1 MPKRC
6 TLSHLFSFLCIGL
19 APAVAMA
26 QAWPE
31 RPVRWIHTSPPGSS
45 ADIIARVLSDPLGAR
60 WGRQVIIDNRPGAAG
75 NIAAQAAARS
85 APDGYNY
92 FFGVAS
98 TLAVNPHTMKT
109 VPFDAERDFMG
120 VASIGVSPFMIAV
133 QPALP
138 ARSVAELIAQAKD
151 NPGKLAFATSGTRNL
166 PHITGELFKRSAGID
181 MLNVP
186 YKGSPQAVQSLIAGD
201 TQVYFD
207 SVPALA
213 QHLSGG
219 RVRVIGVTAAKRL
232 PGFESIPA
240 VAETLPG
247 FIAVGWFALVAP
259 AGTPADVVARVNAD
273 VNAVLAQPEVARRM
287 RDLGVFDG
295 GGSPAELDA
304 FMRAERARWQ
314 KVVREA
320 GIDPE

>member
-1 MPKRC
+1 MKRLL
-6 TLSHLFSFLCIGL
+6 TLLCL
-19 APAVAMA
+19 LPAIAAA

-45 ADIIARVLSDPLGAR
+45 ADIVARVLSEPLGAR
-60 WGRQVIIDNRPGAAG
+60 WGRSVIIDNRPGAAG

-98 TLAVNPHTMKT
+98 TLAVNPSTFKT
-109 VPFDAERDFMG
+109 VPFDAERDFVG
-120 VASIGVSPFMIAV
+120 VAHLGVSPFMIAV
-133 QPALP
+133 NPSLP
-138 ARSVAELIAQAKD
+138 VTTVAELVALAKER
-151 NPGKLAFATSGTRNL
+151 PGKLAFATSGVRNL
-166 PHITGELFKRSAGID
+166 PHITGELFKAIAGID

-186 YKGSPQAVQSLIAGD
+186 YKGSPQAVQSLIASD

-213 QHLSGG
+213 PHIGGG
-219 RVRVIGVTAAKRL
+219 RLRVLGVSSARRL

-240 VAETLPG
+240 IGETLPG
-247 FIAVGWFALVAP
+247 FVAVGWFALVAP
-259 AGTPADVVARVNAD
+259 AGTPAEVIARVNRD
-273 VNAVLAQPEVARRM
+273 INSVLAQPEVARRM
-287 RDLGVFDG
+287 RELGVFDG
-295 GGSPAELDA
+295 GGPPQELDR
-304 FMRAERARWQ
+304 FMAAERARWK
-314 KVVREA
+314 KVVRDA

>member
-1 MPKRC
+1 MLNVGARI
-6 TLSHLFSFLCIGL
+6 LVLYLWSAL
-19 APAVAMA
+19 AVA

-45 ADIIARVLSDPLGAR
+45 ADIIARVLSEPLALR

-98 TLAVNPHTMKT
+98 TLAVNPYTMKS
-109 VPFDAERDFMG
+109 VPFDAERDFVG
-120 VASIGVSPFMIAV
+120 VANIGVSPFMIAV
-133 QPALP
+133 HPALP
-138 ARSVAELIAQAKD
+138 VNSVADLIRQAKD
-151 NPGKLAFATSGTRNL
+151 NPGKLSFATSGTRNL

-213 QHLSGG
+213 QHLPGG
-219 RVRVIGVTAAKRL
+219 RVRVIGVSAAKRL
-232 PGFESIPA
+232 AGFESIPA

-259 AGTPADVVARVNAD
+259 AGTPPDLVTRVNGD
-273 VNAVLAQPEVARRM
+273 VNAVLTQPEVARRM
-287 RDLGVFDG
+287 RELGVFEG
-295 GGSPAELDA
+295 GGSPAEVDA
-304 FMRAERARWQ
+304 FMRTERARWQ
-314 KVVREA
+314 KVTRDA
-320 GIDPE
+320 GIEPE

>member
-1 MPKRC
+1 MLNLGAR
-6 TLSHLFSFLCIGL
+6 LLLLCL
-19 APAVAMA
+19 WPVLAMA

-45 ADIIARVLSDPLGAR
+45 ADIIARVLSDPLAAR

-85 APDGYNY
+85 APDGYHY

-98 TLAVNPHTMKT
+98 TLAVNPYTMKS
-109 VPFDAERDFMG
+109 VPFDAERDFVG
-120 VASIGVSPFMIAV
+120 VANIGVSPFMIAV
-133 QPALP
+133 HPALP
-138 ARSVAELIAQAKD
+138 VNSVADLIKQAKD
-151 NPGKLAFATSGTRNL
+151 HPGKLTFATSGTRNL

-213 QHLSGG
+213 QHLQGG
-219 RVRVIGVTAAKRL
+219 RVRVIGVSAAKRL
-232 PGFESIPA
+232 AGFESIPA

-259 AGTPADVVARVNAD
+259 AGTPPDLVARVNAD
-273 VNAVLAQPEVARRM
+273 VNSVLRQPEVARRM
-287 RDLGVFDG
+287 RELGVFEG
-295 GGSPAELDA
+295 GGTPAEVDA

-314 KVVREA
+314 KVTRDA
-320 GIDPE
+320 GIEPE

>member
-1 MPKRC
+1 MLKRAALIFFAC
-6 TLSHLFSFLCIGL
+6 LCPGL
-19 APAVAMA
+19 AVA
-26 QAWPE
+26 QAWPD

-60 WGRQVIIDNRPGAAG
+60 WGRQIVIENRPGAAG

-92 FFGVAS
+92 FFAVAS
-98 TLAVNPHTMKT
+98 TLAINPYTMKT
-109 VPFDAERDFMG
+109 VPFDAERDFVG
-120 VASIGVSPFMIAV
+120 VANIGVSPFMIAV
-133 QPALP
+133 HPALP
-138 ARSVAELIAQAKD
+138 VKSVAELIAHAKR

-201 TQVYFD
+201 TQLYFD

-213 QHLSGG
+213 QHIGGG
-219 RVRVIGVTAAKRL
+219 RVRVIGVTAERRL
-232 PGFESIPA
+232 PGFDSIAA

-247 FIAVGWFALVAP
+247 FTAVGWFALVAP
-259 AGTPADVVARVNAD
+259 TSTPADVVARVNRD
-273 VNAVLAQPEVARRM
+273 INAVLAQPEVASRM
-287 RDLGVFDG
+287 RELGVFEG
-295 GGSPAELDA
+295 GGSPAEVDA
-304 FMRAERARWQ
+304 FMRAERGRWQ

-320 GIDPE
+320 GIEPE